1 MEVEMP
7 TRRAPPVP
15 YLVLATIVLLSILG
29 QTSLA
34 THAAAEPSE
43 PSLARLRASLAH
55 ASVVRLTTP
64 FGVSIERKV
73 EVEPAGLKITG
84 TGEMGVVVLTPE
96 PVMHVEWARVQ
107 RLEVKRGIGRT
118 VLLPAAAIGAM
129 IGGAIGYSGLDEGAL
144 GFGNVDE
151 QPYYSKPD
159 RVSPAGRV
167 RPGMPATAPGIVF

>member
-1 MEVEMP
+1 MP

-15 YLVLATIVLLSILG
+15 YLVLATIVLLSMLG

-43 PSLARLRASLAH
+43 PSLARLRASLAR

-84 TGEMGVVVLTPE
+84 
-96 PVMHVEWARVQ
+96 
-107 RLEVKRGIGRT
+107 I
-118 VLLPAAAIGAM
+118 
-129 IGGAIGYSGLDEGAL
+129 AL
-144 GFGNVDE
+144 GSVIGSGYDPWVALQVPRASANTD
-151 QPYYSKPD
+151 
-159 RVSPAGRV
+159 
-167 RPGMPATAPGIVF
+167 